1 MPFLSKLHV
10 PLRSWP
16 DIRSAE
22 AHTVNTTGEISEE
35 RIKENTDLSLSSC
48 AVVQL
53 NGTSTVLVSQFF

>member
-10 PLRSWP
+10 PLTSWP

-22 AHTVNTTGEISEE
+22 AHTVNDTGEISEE

-48 AVVQL
+48 AVC
-53 NGTSTVLVSQFF
+53 S